1 MPFIAQKMQFILAE
15 DHTLFHNCHASTLV
29 KVPGTER
36 LLVAFFAG
44 DKEGSGNTAIWLAE
58 KEKDNWQ
65 NIRPIVEKQ
74 DVAHWNPVLH
84 VDNVTGNIWLFYK
97 AGPDVHQWT
106 TWYVISTDGGKNWS
120 ESHPLVS
127 GDNTPR
133 GPVKNKVLVMSNGE
147 WLAPGSVED
156 NQYWDAFVD
165 ISSDR
170 GEHWQRVDIPLA
182 HRQEANSNQDVWQ
195 GLKNDALWET
205 DLTTV
210 FQWDGIIQPT
220 LWESRPGH
228 VHAMMRSSRNYIYRS
243 DSADYGR
250 SWCPAYQTAL
260 PNNNSGIDII
270 TLADGLLVLVYNP
283 VSGNWSRRYPISVST
298 SSDNGNTWSEPL
310 DLLDGEGEFSY
321 PAIIAEQGTLH
332 ITYTWNRKNIVYQQ
346 LSVNK

>member
-1 MPFIAQKMQFILAE
+1 MPFIASKMQFVLVE
-15 DHTLFHNCHASTLV
+15 DHTLFHNCHASTIV
-29 KVPGTER
+29 NVPGTGR

-58 KEKDNWQ
+58 KETNRWQ

-84 VDNVTGNIWLFYK
+84 VDNVTGKIWLFYK
-97 AGPDVHQWT
+97 AGADVHQWT
-106 TWYVISTDGGKNWS
+106 THYVTSIDGGKNWS
-120 ESHPLVS
+120 ESSPLVA

-165 ISSDR
+165 ISNDS
-170 GEHWQRVDIPLA
+170 GEHWQRVDIPLE
-182 HRQEANSNQDVWQ
+182 HRQEVASNQDVWQ

-205 DLTTV
+205 DLARV
-210 FQWDGIIQPT
+210 FKWDGIIQPT
-220 LWESRPGH
+220 LWESQSGH

-243 DSADYGR
+243 DSEDYGR
-250 SWCPAYQTAL
+250 SWCPAYQTVL

-270 TLADGLLVLVYNP
+270 TLEDGLLVLVYNP
-283 VSGNWSRRYPISVST
+283 VSGNWSRRYPISISV

-321 PAIIAEQGTLH
+321 PAIIAEHGTLH